1 MLEQVLAHLR
11 NWFVVPGGIITGAFV
26 AENGELSRLC
36 GVELPIK
43 EGQYYRILGSVF
55 NDGLYQ
61 HPDATLK
68 DETFDGCVWMLAVPQ
83 AVVDLAAEIEAWQTK
98 NGDAAASP
106 YASESFGGYSY
117 TKATDAAT
125 SGAVTW
131 QAAFAD
137 RLSRWRKI

>member
-26 AENGELSRLC
+26 AENGGLSRLC
-36 GVELPIK
+36 VAELPIK

-61 HPDATLK
+61 HPAANLTN
-68 DETFDGCVWMLAVPQ
+68 EAFDGCLWVLAVPK

-117 TKATDAAT
+117 TRATDAAT
-125 SGAVTW
+125 GGAVTW
-131 QAAFAD
+131 QTAFKD
-137 RLSRWRKI
+137 RLDRWRKI